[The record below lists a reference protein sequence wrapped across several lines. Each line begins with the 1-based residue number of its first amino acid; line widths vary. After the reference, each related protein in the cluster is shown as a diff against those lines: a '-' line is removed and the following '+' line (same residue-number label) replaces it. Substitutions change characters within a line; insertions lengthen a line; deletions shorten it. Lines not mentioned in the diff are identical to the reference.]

1 MKTLRGYYPNAKIVL
16 LTGSMLGGEEL
27 NIVKKALDNTRNRAR
42 KAGDKEIYRFDM
54 TPQTGS
60 LGYGADWHPSFAQ
73 HEQMAKELTAYLQS
87 LMSW

>member
-27 NIVKKALDNTRNRAR
+27 NIVKKAL
-42 KAGDKEIYRFDM
+42 AGDKEIYRFDM

-60 LGYGADWHPSFAQ
+60 LGYGADWHPSIAQ